1 MNVKVKR
8 YVVDILKT
16 LALPVLV
23 MALFAVLTGGR
34 SLTTRMLLVTA
45 RQSVMPI
52 IISMALM
59 GNMKLGMWDFSAGG
73 VVLSAAILGGNL
85 MKMTNTGIPGL
96 VVFCL
101 LIGVAMATL
110 TGYLNNKLRVPT
122 LVVTIGL
129 VLIYETI
136 PRAIFPG
143 GVTIRAK
150 FTTLAASPYCFII
163 LAIMFTGFYLMYNKT
178 AYGHNIRALG
188 GNHEIAKSAGLNAP
202 RIIQTGFSISGIF
215 LGIGAVIYVSTNGQL
230 MTVTALGSV
239 ATIFEAMMGV
249 FLAFF
254 LSRFCNLA
262 IALVVGTFTMTAL
275 TNGLVAM
282 GLPATMRSIT
292 SGLFLLILL
301 CISANQ
307 ERILKWR
314 ADRQR
319 AREIMARSSSV
330 TDAPIR
336 MR

>member
-8 YVVDILKT
+8 YVVDTIKT
-16 LALPVLV
+16 LALPVIV
-23 MALFAVLTGGR
+23 IALFAILTGGR
-34 SLTTRMLLVTA
+34 SLTKRMLLVTA

-73 VVLSAAILGGNL
+73 VVLSAAIIGGNL

-96 VVFCL
+96 VFFCL
-101 LIGVAMATL
+101 FIAIAMATL

-150 FTTLAASPYCFII
+150 YTTLASSPYCFII
-163 LAIMFTGFYLMYNKT
+163 LAIMFAGFYLMYNKT

-188 GNHEIAKSAGLNAP
+188 GSHEIAKSAGLNAP
-202 RIIQTGFSISGIF
+202 RIIQIGFSISGIF

-254 LSRFCNLA
+254 LSQFCNLA
-262 IALVVGTFTMTAL
+262 VALVVGTFTMTAL

-307 ERILKWR
+307 ERIIKWR

-319 AREIMARSSSV
+319 AREIMTRSNSG
-330 TDAPIR
+330 TDVSKE
-336 MR
+336 M

>member
-1 MNVKVKR
+1 MNAKVKR
-8 YVVDILKT
+8 YAMDTIKT

-23 MALFAVLTGGR
+23 IALFAVLTGGR
-34 SLTTRMLLVTA
+34 SLSKRMLMVTA

-52 IISMALM
+52 ILSMALM

-73 VVLSAAILGGNL
+73 VVLSAAIIGGNL
-85 MKMTNTGIPGL
+85 MKMTNTGIAGM

-101 LIGVAMATL
+101 IIGVAMTTL
-110 TGYLNNKLRVPT
+110 TGFLNNKLRVPT

-143 GVTIRAK
+143 GVTISAK
-150 FTTLAASPYCFII
+150 YTKLASSPYCFII

-178 AYGHNIRALG
+178 PYGHNIRALG
-188 GNHEIAKSAGLNAP
+188 GSHEIAKNAGLNAP

-215 LGIGAVIYVSTNGQL
+215 LGVGAVIYVSTNGQL
-230 MTVTALGSV
+230 LTVTALGSV
-239 ATIFEAMMGV
+239 VTIFDAMMGV

-254 LSRFCNLA
+254 LSQFCNLA
-262 IALVVGTFTMTAL
+262 IALVVGTFTMTSL

-319 AREIMARSSSV
+319 AREITAKYSSGE
-330 TDAPIR
+330 DAPVNT
-336 MR
+336 

>member
-8 YVVDILKT
+8 YAINTVKT
-16 LALPVLV
+16 LILPVLV
-23 MALFAVLTGGR
+23 IVLFAVLTGGR
-34 SLTTRMLLVTA
+34 SLSWRMLLVTA
-45 RQSVMPI
+45 RQSVMPV
-52 IISMALM
+52 IISMALV
-59 GNMKLGMWDFSAGG
+59 GNMMLGMWDFSAGG
-73 VVLSAAILGGNL
+73 VVLLAAIIGGNL
-85 MKMTNTGIPGL
+85 MKMTDTGTAGL
-96 VVFCL
+96 VMFCL
-101 LIGVAMATL
+101 LIGVAMTTL

-122 LVVTIGL
+122 IVVTIGL

-143 GVTIRAK
+143 GATITAK
-150 FTTLAASPYCFII
+150 YTFLAASPYCFII
-163 LAIMFTGFYLMYNKT
+163 LAVMFVAFYLLYNKT

-188 GNHEIAKSAGLNAP
+188 GSQEIAKSAGLNAA
-202 RIIQTGFSISGIF
+202 RIMQTGFSISGVF
-215 LGIGAVIYVSTNGQL
+215 LGVGAVLYISANGQL

-239 ATIFEAMMGV
+239 ATIFDAMMGV

-262 IALVVGTFTMTAL
+262 VAVVVGTFTMTAL
-275 TNGLVAM
+275 SNGLVAM

-307 ERILKWR
+307 GRIIKWR

-319 AREIMARSSSV
+319 AREINAKFYSG
-330 TDAPIR
+330 TDASVKT
-336 MR
+336 